1 MKRAP
6 IIVLALLLAAGAA
19 WWFFL
24 RGAPPPP
31 GFQGYIEGYLVLMAP
46 QESGRIAEQRVEP
59 GDRVTQGQLLF
70 ALDPSVEEAQR
81 GEAVARLGQAQAD
94 LANLRMAGQRPEQ
107 IAVLRAKEQQA
118 KANLDLS
125 AADLE
130 RLGPLLKSGV
140 ISQQRFDQAKSTRDR
155 DQAALEEARRQ
166 IEAAELIG
174 RKAEIDAAE
183 AAVRAAQAALERADT
198 KLAQRKVFAPADARV
213 QDVYFRAGEVVNAGQ
228 PVLALL
234 PPHNLRIR
242 FYIPEPV
249 LSTLRLGQAVTVT
262 CDSCPQNLGGKISFI
277 SSEAEYTP
285 PIIFS
290 QEERAKLVFRAEAR
304 PTGEMSL
311 PIGLPVNVLP
321 SAEGAR

>member
-6 IIVLALLLAAGAA
+6 IIAVVLLLAAGAA

-31 GFQGYIEGYLVLMAP
+31 GFQGYIEGNLVLMGP
-46 QESGRIAEQRVEP
+46 QEGGRIAEQKFEP
-59 GDRVTQGQLLF
+59 GDRVKEGELLF
-70 ALDPSVEEAQR
+70 ALDSSVEEAQR
-81 GEAVARLGQAQAD
+81 GEAIAKLGQAQAD
-94 LANLRMAGQRPEQ
+94 LANLKAAGQRPAQ
-107 IAVLRAKEQQA
+107 IAVLKAKEQQA
-118 KANLDLS
+118 RANLDLS

-140 ISQQRFDQAKSTRDR
+140 ISQQRFDQAKSARDR
-155 DQAALEEARRQ
+155 DQAALEEARRL
-166 IEAAELIG
+166 IEAGELIG

-183 AAVRAAQAALERADT
+183 AAVQAAEAALKQTDT
-198 KLAQRKVFAPADARV
+198 KLEQRKVFAPADARV

-234 PPHNLRIR
+234 PPQNLRIR

-249 LSTLRLGQAVTVT
+249 LSTLRLGAPVTVT

-304 PTGEMSL
+304 PDAEMSL

-321 SAEGAR
+321 AGEGRP